1 MLPESFSQ
9 LKEEQTF
16 VGIDFGTSTTVVS
29 VATYDSSIRKIKV
42 QPIYLDQMLEDGE
55 IIILNIRI
63 NLYPFFV
70 TTI

>member
-29 VATYDSSIRKIKV
+29 VATYDSLSEKSRFNLFIWIKCWKTEQNIKV
-42 QPIYLDQMLEDGE
+42 KKYLL
-55 IIILNIRI
+55 L
-63 NLYPFFV
+63 
-70 TTI
+70 